1 MEMKPECRAACG
13 NTAAAEKGTAV
24 PPVYR
29 DQDSEKAEAE
39 NRCTDN
45 SMKNERKNNYEEQ

>member
-1 MEMKPECRAACG
+1 MEKKLYRRAACG
-13 NTAAAEKGTAV
+13 NTAAAGKGMAV

-29 DQDSEKAEAE
+29 DQAPEKAEAK
-39 NRCTDN
+39 NCCTDN

>member
-1 MEMKPECRAACG
+1 MEKKLYRRAACG

-29 DQDSEKAEAE
+29 DKNMEKAEAK
-39 NRCTDN
+39 NYCTDN

>member
-1 MEMKPECRAACG
+1 MEKKLYRRAACG

-24 PPVYR
+24 PPVCCGMKM
-29 DQDSEKAEAE
+29 EKAEAE
-39 NRCTDN
+39 NRGTDN

>member
-1 MEMKPECRAACG
+1 MEKKFDRRAACG
-13 NTAAAEKGTAV
+13 NTAAAGKETAV

-29 DQDSEKAEAE
+29 DKNMEKAEAE
-39 NRCTDN
+39 NRGTVN

>member
-13 NTAAAEKGTAV
+13 NTAETAKGTDV
-24 PPVYR
+24 PPVCCGMKM
-29 DQDSEKAEAE
+29 EKAEAK
-39 NRCTDN
+39 NCCTDN

>member
-1 MEMKPECRAACG
+1 MEKKLYRRAACG
-13 NTAAAEKGTAV
+13 NTAETAKGTDV

-29 DQDSEKAEAE
+29 DQDPEEAEAE

>member
-1 MEMKPECRAACG
+1 MEKKLYRRAACG

-24 PPVYR
+24 PPVCCGMKM
-29 DQDSEKAEAE
+29 EKAEAK
-39 NRCTDN
+39 NCCTDN

>member
-1 MEMKPECRAACG
+1 MEKKLYRRADCG
-13 NTAAAEKGTAV
+13 NTAKIAKGTDV

-29 DQDSEKAEAE
+29 DQDPEKAEAK
-39 NRCTDN
+39 NCCTDN

>member
-1 MEMKPECRAACG
+1 MEMKPECRADCG
-13 NTAAAEKGTAV
+13 NTAAAGKETAV

-29 DQDSEKAEAE
+29 DKNMEEAEAK
-39 NRCTDN
+39 NCCTDK

>member
-1 MEMKPECRAACG
+1 MEKKLYRRAACG
-13 NTAAAEKGTAV
+13 NTAAAEKETAV

-29 DQDSEKAEAE
+29 DKNMKEAEAK
-39 NRCTDN
+39 NCCTDN

>member
-1 MEMKPECRAACG
+1 MEKKLYRRAACG
-13 NTAAAEKGTAV
+13 NTAAAGKGMDV

-29 DQDSEKAEAE
+29 DQDSEKAEAK
-39 NRCTDN
+39 NYCTDN

>member
-29 DQDSEKAEAE
+29 DQDSEKTEAK
-39 NRCTDN
+39 NCCTDN

>member
-1 MEMKPECRAACG
+1 MEKKLYRRADCG
-13 NTAAAEKGTAV
+13 NTAETAKGTDV

-29 DQDSEKAEAE
+29 DQDPEKAEAK
-39 NRCTDN
+39 NCCTDK